1 MSSESVYH
9 DTIAVLMELP
19 LVKTLLSEKN
29 RLSRKCKTLRDEN
42 KALRNLIRSLPE
54 FRCAHYTQPAV
65 SVTIKTESAQSDVPM
80 QCEPLVDSDDVV
92 YIEQPDQNKPNIV
105 FVIEDDA
112 HVEQAQPGEED
123 AQADEDEE
131 DAQAG
136 EDEEVEEEVEEEEE
150 DAQAGEDEEEADAGE
165 DEEVEE
171 EVEDE
176 EVEEEVEEE
185 EVEEE
190 KVEEEE
196 DAQSGEEE
204 EVEEEEEDAQA
215 GEEEEVEEEE
225 EEEAGES
232 DEEVFEVTIKGKA
245 YYTTNA
251 TNGIIY
257 AIENDESVGDEIG
270 VFENGKAIF
279 NKKK

>member
-65 SVTIKTESAQSDVPM
+65 SVPIKTESAQSDVPM

-112 HVEQAQPGEED
+112 HVDQAQPGEEDAQAGEEEED

-136 EDEEVEEEVEEEEE
+136 EEEE
-150 DAQAGEDEEEADAGE
+150 DAQAGEEDAQAGEEEK
-165 DEEVEE
+165 VEE
-171 EVEDE
+171 EVE
-176 EVEEEVEEE
+176 EEEVEEE

-215 GEEEEVEEEE
+215 GEEEE
-225 EEEAGES
+225 AGES
-232 DEEVFEVTIKGKA
+232 NEEVFEVTIKGKA

-270 VFENGKAIF
+270 VFDNGKAIF

>member
-1 MSSESVYH
+1 
-9 DTIAVLMELP
+9 MELP

-29 RLSRKCKTLRDEN
+29 RLSRKCKSLREEN

-54 FRCAHYTQPAV
+54 FRCAHYAQEPIP
-65 SVTIKTESAQSDVPM
+65 IKTEGSLAAVPM

-92 YIEQPDQNKPNIV
+92 YIEQPEQNKPNIV

-112 HVEQAQPGEED
+112 QVEEAQADEAEED
-123 AQADEDEE
+123 AQAGDAEE

-136 EDEEVEEEVEEEEE
+136 EAE
-150 DAQAGEDEEEADAGE
+150 
-165 DEEVEE
+165 
-171 EVEDE
+171 
-176 EVEEEVEEE
+176 EEEVEEE

-190 KVEEEE
+190 EVEEVEEEE
-196 DAQSGEEE
+196 VEEVEEEEVEEAQSSEEVEEE
-204 EVEEEEEDAQA
+204 EVEEEEVEEAQSS
-215 GEEEEVEEEE
+215 EEVEEEE
-225 EEEAGES
+225 EVEEVGDAES

-251 TNGIIY
+251 TNGVIY

-270 VFENGKAIF
+270 VFENGKAKF

>member
-54 FRCAHYTQPAV
+54 FRCAHYAQPAA
-65 SVTIKTESAQSDVPM
+65 SVPIKTESAQSDVPM

-123 AQADEDEE
+123 AQA
-131 DAQAG
+131 
-136 EDEEVEEEVEEEEE
+136 
-150 DAQAGEDEEEADAGE
+150 
-165 DEEVEE
+165 
-171 EVEDE
+171 
-176 EVEEEVEEE
+176 
-185 EVEEE
+185 
-190 KVEEEE
+190 
-196 DAQSGEEE
+196 GEEE

-225 EEEAGES
+225 EEVEEEEVEEQEEEEAGES
-232 DEEVFEVTIKGKA
+232 HEEVFEVTIKGKA
-245 YYTTNA
+245 YYATNA

>member
-1 MSSESVYH
+1 
-9 DTIAVLMELP
+9 
-19 LVKTLLSEKN
+19 
-29 RLSRKCKTLRDEN
+29 
-42 KALRNLIRSLPE
+42 
-54 FRCAHYTQPAV
+54 
-65 SVTIKTESAQSDVPM
+65 
-80 QCEPLVDSDDVV
+80 
-92 YIEQPDQNKPNIV
+92 
-105 FVIEDDA
+105 
-112 HVEQAQPGEED
+112 VEEE
-123 AQADEDEE
+123 AQAGEDEE

-136 EDEEVEEEVEEEEE
+136 EDEEV
-150 DAQAGEDEEEADAGE
+150 
-165 DEEVEE
+165 
-171 EVEDE
+171 
-176 EVEEEVEEE
+176 
-185 EVEEE
+185 
-190 KVEEEE
+190 
-196 DAQSGEEE
+196 EE

>member
-1 MSSESVYH
+1 M
-9 DTIAVLMELP
+9 AVLMELP

-54 FRCAHYTQPAV
+54 FRCAHYAQPAA
-65 SVTIKTESAQSDVPM
+65 SVPIKTESAQSDVPM

-112 HVEQAQPGEED
+112 HVDQAQPGEED

-136 EDEEVEEEVEEEEE
+136 EEEEIEEDAQAGEEEEVEEEEE
-150 DAQAGEDEEEADAGE
+150 DAQAGEEEK
-165 DEEVEE
+165 VEE
-171 EVEDE
+171 EVE
-176 EVEEEVEEE
+176 EEEVEEE

-196 DAQSGEEE
+196 DAQ
-204 EVEEEEEDAQA
+204 A
-215 GEEEEVEEEE
+215 GEEEAQGDE

-232 DEEVFEVTIKGKA
+232 NEEVFEVTIKGKA

>member
-1 MSSESVYH
+1 
-9 DTIAVLMELP
+9 MELP

-65 SVTIKTESAQSDVPM
+65 SVPIKTESAQSDVPM

-112 HVEQAQPGEED
+112 HVDQAQPGEED
-123 AQADEDEE
+123 AQAGEE
-131 DAQAG
+131 
-136 EDEEVEEEVEEEEE
+136 EKVEEEVE
-150 DAQAGEDEEEADAGE
+150 
-165 DEEVEE
+165 
-171 EVEDE
+171 
-176 EVEEEVEEE
+176 EEEVEEE

-215 GEEEEVEEEE
+215 GEEEE
-225 EEEAGES
+225 AGES
-232 DEEVFEVTIKGKA
+232 NEEVFEVTIKGKA

-270 VFENGKAIF
+270 VFDNGKAIF

>member
-42 KALRNLIRSLPE
+42 KALRNLIRLLPE
-54 FRCAHYTQPAV
+54 FRCAHSAQPAA
-65 SVTIKTESAQSDVPM
+65 SVPIKTEGSLAAEPM

-92 YIEQPDQNKPNIV
+92 YIEQPEQNKPNIV

-123 AQADEDEE
+123 AQA
-131 DAQAG
+131 G
-136 EDEEVEEEVEEEEE
+136 EY
-150 DAQAGEDEEEADAGE
+150 
-165 DEEVEE
+165 
-171 EVEDE
+171 
-176 EVEEEVEEE
+176 
-185 EVEEE
+185 
-190 KVEEEE
+190 
-196 DAQSGEEE
+196 E

-215 GEEEEVEEEE
+215 GEEVEEVEEAQAGEEDAQAGEEEAQAGEEEAQAGEEEAQAGEEEEEEVEEEE
-225 EEEAGES
+225 EEEAGEA

-251 TNGIIY
+251 TNGVIY
-257 AIENDESVGDEIG
+257 AIETDESVGDEIG
-270 VFENGKAIF
+270 VFENGKAKF